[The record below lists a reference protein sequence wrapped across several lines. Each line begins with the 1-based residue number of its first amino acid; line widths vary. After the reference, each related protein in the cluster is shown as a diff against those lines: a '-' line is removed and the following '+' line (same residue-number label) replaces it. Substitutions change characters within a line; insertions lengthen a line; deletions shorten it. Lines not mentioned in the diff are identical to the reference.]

1 MTQKTHTDLTT
12 FGERL
17 RFTREEQGLSRPDL
31 SRLTDR
37 ALTARVI
44 DHLES
49 GHTEATISRAEILAK
64 ALEVE
69 KLWLLYGEEP
79 RTSTGTE
86 NDQPDHDPD
95 TDLAAPVEDPEGP
108 PWDTKDTGKTGST
121 GMGQPVKPVDTGD
134 NQPTKALE
142 SAGKALKSAHECSQH
157 STATR
162 RFVDEMFEQLEL
174 IDALRED
181 GFLKHQRKMPYLL
194 EQLAD
199 TAKLLEVEELK
210 EIAFDRKIEIG
221 DDELETEELTSRI
234 IDTAV
239 LGTDLY
245 DVDFDVLKAFARK
258 NNIERPFLSGWRNHG
273 HLVPLVRPAYREKAL
288 ADGLKITSS
297 LQEAS

>member
-1 MTQKTHTDLTT
+1 MTKTNTDLTT
-12 FGERL
+12 FGARL

-86 NDQPDHDPD
+86 NDQPDHEPD
-95 TDLAAPVEDPEGP
+95 SDLDAPVDDPEGP
-108 PWDTKDTGKTGST
+108 PWDTGKTGST
-121 GMGQPVKPVDTGD
+121 GMEQPVKPVDTGD
-134 NQPTKALE
+134 NRPSKALD
-142 SAGKALKSAHECSQH
+142 SAGKALESTHECSEH

-181 GFLKHQRKMPYLL
+181 GFLKHQRKMPYLM

-199 TAKLLEVEELK
+199 TAKLLEVDELK
-210 EIAFDRKIEIG
+210 EIAFDRKIETG
-221 DDELETEELTSRI
+221 DEDEVETEELTNRI

-258 NNIERPFLSGWRNHG
+258 NNIERPFLSGWKDHD
-273 HLVPLVRPAYREKAL
+273 HLVPLVRPAYRERALNEALTKSTAL
-288 ADGLKITSS
+288 ALAG
-297 LQEAS
+297 